1 MEKYN
6 NNNNNNTAEAAIAS
20 AQRAATNK
28 IKKYDICHTFFF
40 TNRLQ
45 SYSGAW
51 SIEGI
56 EFDAN
61 LCSKMSKITGD
72 LL

>member
-1 MEKYN
+1 MKKY
-6 NNNNNNTAEAAIAS
+6 NNNNNNTAES
-20 AQRAATNK
+20 GDKQNK
-28 IKKYDICHTFFF
+28 EIRTFVTHLFLFF
-40 TNRLQ
+40 TNRLR